1 MRSRPCPAH
10 ALVMRV
16 GPGAHWSSASRMC
29 ACTIASRRRS
39 GLSSRSYAR
48 CQSTQFAVV
57 GSGSLTRSAR
67 ERLLDRV
74 DDLGSLREHQ
84 RREARDDVAVAADE
98 ELLEV
103 PADVAGVALGVGG
116 LGERLVQR
124 VATLAVDLH
133 LLGEREG
140 HAVVRLAE
148 RLDLV
153 GRTRLLLTELVARDP
168 DHVETLA
175 L

>member
-10 ALVMRV
+10 ALMMRI
-16 GPGAHWSSASRMC
+16 GPGVQRSSASRMC
-29 ACTIASRRRS
+29 ACTLASRRRS

-74 DDLGSLREHQ
+74 DHLGSLREHE
-84 RREARDDVAVAADE
+84 RREAGDDAAVATDE

-103 PADVAGVALGVGG
+103 PADVARVALGVSG
-116 LGERLVQR
+116 LGE
-124 VATLAVDLH
+124 
-133 LLGEREG
+133 
-140 HAVVRLAE
+140 
-148 RLDLV
+148 
-153 GRTRLLLTELVARDP
+153 
-168 DHVETLA
+168 
-175 L
+175 